1 MRLRNWR
8 SDERGAVSILAAAS
22 MVAVIAFMAVA
33 VDLGSMFLQARKLQG
48 IADLAAISAAN
59 DLARAQAAAEATVA
73 ANDWPGAVA
82 TEVSTGVYFPDPA
95 KSAGARFA
103 AGAAS
108 PNAARVTLRAPAQIF
123 FGRLLIGDRP
133 VQIARTGTAARA
145 ELASFSIGSR
155 LASLNG
161 GVANALLSGLTGSEV
176 SLSVMDYNAL
186 LDADVQLF
194 NYLEALSTDL
204 HLQGASYDE
213 VLRTQVTGAQALGP
227 LARLLDDQGE
237 DRAAAA
243 IRALAQAAGDL
254 PVDLEGLF
262 DLGPYAGQDH
272 AAGSGTGV
280 ALNALGLTNAMLQ
293 LANGDRQVQLDL
305 GVGVPGLA
313 DVDVWLA
320 IGEPPAGSAW
330 MAITDSR
337 EVIVRTAQTRLYV
350 EAKTPANGLLALAGA
365 AQVKLPVIVEA
376 ASAEAKL
383 QAINCTSRSAELSVR
398 PSVGFTAI
406 GEVDVTKLDDF
417 QHPLTVSRA
426 RLVTT
431 PLLKASALA
440 RVDLGGELWKT
451 VAFGEADID
460 GGVIKTVAT
469 DDIVRASVSSLLG
482 NLDLR
487 VELLGLGIV
496 LGQGPVTAL
505 LRTVLSTV
513 AAPLDGVL
521 NTLTSLLGVGLGEAD
536 VRMNGLSCRPAV
548 LVA

>member
-1 MRLRNWR
+1 MGFKAWR
-8 SDERGAVSILAAAS
+8 RDRRGAVSIIAAAS
-22 MVAVIAFMAVA
+22 MVALIGFLAVA
-33 VDLGSMFLQARKLQG
+33 VDLGAMFLQSRKLQG

-59 DLARAQAAAEATVA
+59 DLARAQAAAEATVS
-73 ANDWPGAVA
+73 ANNWPGAVA
-82 TEVSTGVYFPDPA
+82 TEVTTGVYSPD
-95 KSAGARFA
+95 AGKAANARFA
-103 AGAAS
+103 AGGAS
-108 PNAARVTLRAPAQIF
+108 PNAARVTLRAPAQLF
-123 FGRLLIGDRP
+123 FGRLLIGDQP
-133 VQIARTGTAARA
+133 VRIARTGTASRA

-194 NYLEALSTDL
+194 DYLDALSTDL
-204 HLQGASYDE
+204 HLEGVSYEE

-227 LARLLDDQGE
+227 LAQLLDDQGE

-243 IRALAQAAGDL
+243 IRALAQAAGDM
-254 PVDLEGLF
+254 PVDLAGLF
-262 DLGPYAGQDH
+262 DLGPYADRDRAG
-272 AAGSGTGV
+272 GSGAGV

-293 LANGDRQVQLDL
+293 LANGDRQVKLDL
-305 GVGVPGLA
+305 GARVPGLA

-350 EAKTPANGLLALAGA
+350 EAKTPASGLLALAGA
-365 AQVKLPVIVEA
+365 AQVKLPLIVEA

-383 QAINCTSRSAELSVR
+383 HAIDCASRAAELSVR

-406 GEVDVTKLDDF
+406 GEVDVAKLDDF
-417 QHPLTVSRA
+417 RTPLAISRA

-431 PLLKASALA
+431 ALLKASALA

-451 VAFGEADID
+451 VAFAQSDID
-460 GGVIKTVAT
+460 GGVTKTVAT

-482 NLDLR
+482 SLDLR

-496 LGQGPVTAL
+496 LGEGPVTNL
-505 LRTVLSTV
+505 LRAVLSAV